1 MHQAESSSSLFSL
14 WTGLSLPA
22 AVHPFSRRRS
32 CLQLRTDQ
40 CFCPMRTFTSLLVR
54 TLRRTPRPR
63 FRALAPAASFRGSL
77 CFASLSAKKYVT
89 TYFSVLE
96 RTSRYPSRS
105 CSFVAEL
112 LAVSLRKALALRCQC
127 VERCRTLKFTGRKRS
142 GRGSPPSSLLFVVS
156 AGGDLRGRAAP
167 LHDDS

>member
-1 MHQAESSSSLFSL
+1 M
-14 WTGLSLPA
+14 
-22 AVHPFSRRRS
+22 SR
-32 CLQLRTDQ
+32 
-40 CFCPMRTFTSLLVR
+40 
-54 TLRRTPRPR
+54 LRRCRIVAPNPRSASWVQEYRLWLKRPTPLSRQASGVPLHLNPRPR

-142 GRGSPPSSLLFVVS
+142 DRGSPLSSLSFVEG
-156 AGGDLRGRAAP
+156 AGEDLRGRAAP